1 MRESSWRWQCSL
13 GALHDGL
20 ITSVRRVSLKS
31 GRPTPFTRS
40 REKSH
45 ECELAARGF
54 RLKGT
59 IMKILHHLSGKLIM
73 VAIACSLA
81 ASAPVQA
88 RVARSNSA
96 SARSKEDARLVVTR
110 AANFG
115 TFQFLIL
122 FVDGVQVAD
131 LGLGQSYDAVLPPGQ
146 HVLSVSTTPQIY
158 RRVPPTQRRVNLEPG
173 ETYAFTGFWKNSYK
187 AYLEKNGSSKRIIT
201 PSSPGGSD

>member
-1 MRESSWRWQCSL
+1 
-13 GALHDGL
+13 
-20 ITSVRRVSLKS
+20 
-31 GRPTPFTRS
+31 
-40 REKSH
+40 
-45 ECELAARGF
+45 
-54 RLKGT
+54 
-59 IMKILHHLSGKLIM
+59 M

-158 RRVPPTQRRVNLEPG
+158 RRVPPTQRRVNLESG